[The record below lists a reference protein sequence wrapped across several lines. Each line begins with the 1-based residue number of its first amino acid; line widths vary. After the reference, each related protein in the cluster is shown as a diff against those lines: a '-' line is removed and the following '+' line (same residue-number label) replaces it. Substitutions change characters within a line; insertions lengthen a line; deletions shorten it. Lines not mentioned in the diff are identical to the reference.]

1 MYGSLAPFIS
11 KIQDPVLTCFV
22 LTKVINNNQ
31 RLMYAG
37 LPKEISLG
45 DGNNIDHLILEDQ
58 VKFYLR
64 LNKEIPTT
72 TFGKARPMSTQAFSQ
87 GHIFVHSSE
96 IENIHFE
103 AFYFPDK
110 PSSPRKRVLFIAA
123 VAGFI
128 IGGIIGTLWS

>member
-11 KIQDPVLTCFV
+11 KIQEPLLTCFV
-22 LTKVINNNQ
+22 LTKVINGNQ

-45 DGNNIDHLILEDQ
+45 DGNNIDHLILEDP

-87 GHIFVHSSE
+87 GHIFLRSSE

-103 AFYFPDK
+103 AFYFPDE
-110 PSSPRKRVLFIAA
+110 PGSLRNRVIFIMA
-123 VAGFI
+123 VAAFT
-128 IGGIIGTLWS
+128 IGGVIGTLLS